1 MEHNKSITEKER
13 NELNEK
19 YANVKLQKLAPRSE
33 WVTVEEM
40 RTILKNENTDFYSK
54 KWQYLQKYLRNMTEQ
69 RRAELLE
76 GLDEYYASRRDLL
89 NENRS
94 HEKNKNY

>member
-40 RTILKNENTDFYSK
+40 RTILKMKILIFI
-54 KWQYLQKYLRNMTEQ
+54 QRN
-69 RRAELLE
+69 
-76 GLDEYYASRRDLL
+76 D
-89 NENRS
+89 NIC
-94 HEKNKNY
+94 KNI

>member
-1 MEHNKSITEKER
+1 
-13 NELNEK
+13 
-19 YANVKLQKLAPRSE
+19 
-33 WVTVEEM
+33 
-40 RTILKNENTDFYSK
+40 
-54 KWQYLQKYLRNMTEQ
+54 MTEQ

-94 HEKNKNY
+94 HEKIIINGLTYVVVDNMTVEEWAKQNDAIPIEETFFVI

>member
-1 MEHNKSITEKER
+1 MQI
-13 NELNEK
+13 
-19 YANVKLQKLAPRSE
+19 
-33 WVTVEEM
+33 
-40 RTILKNENTDFYSK
+40 
-54 KWQYLQKYLRNMTEQ
+54 YLRNVTEQ

-94 HEKNKNY
+94 HEKTKIINGLSYVVVDNMTVEEWAKQNDAIPIEDTFLRW

>member
-1 MEHNKSITEKER
+1 
-13 NELNEK
+13 
-19 YANVKLQKLAPRSE
+19 
-33 WVTVEEM
+33 
-40 RTILKNENTDFYSK
+40 
-54 KWQYLQKYLRNMTEQ
+54 MTEQ

-94 HEKNKNY
+94 HEKTKIMVTIYVLA

>member
-1 MEHNKSITEKER
+1 
-13 NELNEK
+13 
-19 YANVKLQKLAPRSE
+19 
-33 WVTVEEM
+33 
-40 RTILKNENTDFYSK
+40 
-54 KWQYLQKYLRNMTEQ
+54 MTEQ

-94 HEKNKNY
+94 HEKTKIVNGLTYVVVDNMTVEEWAKQNDAIPIEETFFVI

>member
-1 MEHNKSITEKER
+1 
-13 NELNEK
+13 
-19 YANVKLQKLAPRSE
+19 
-33 WVTVEEM
+33 
-40 RTILKNENTDFYSK
+40 
-54 KWQYLQKYLRNMTEQ
+54 MTEQ

-94 HEKNKNY
+94 HEKKLLTDLLMWS

>member
-19 YANVKLQKLAPRSE
+19 NANVKLQKLAPRSE

-40 RTILKNENTDFYSK
+40 RTILKNENADFYSK
-54 KWQYLQKYLRNMTEQ
+54 K
-69 RRAELLE
+69 
-76 GLDEYYASRRDLL
+76 
-89 NENRS
+89 
-94 HEKNKNY
+94 

>member
-1 MEHNKSITEKER
+1 
-13 NELNEK
+13 
-19 YANVKLQKLAPRSE
+19 
-33 WVTVEEM
+33 
-40 RTILKNENTDFYSK
+40 
-54 KWQYLQKYLRNMTEQ
+54 MTEQ

-94 HEKNKNY
+94 HEKTKIINRLTYVVVDNMTVEEWAKQNDAIPIEEIFFVI